1 VNADDP
7 AQRSGR
13 MRVAATATS
22 QADPATVFAL
32 LKDGSTWPDWSM
44 FDSFELERPGRD
56 EPYGVGAVRV
66 FITRVSRAREEV
78 VELVPDRRLG
88 YVLLSGFPF
97 RDYRANVDL
106 APMQGGGTSINWR
119 ASFNPKYFGTG
130 WFWRLFMTRVMA
142 MIAAQLAA
150 AAERL

>member
-1 VNADDP
+1 VKADDP
-7 AQRSGR
+7 QQGGSGR
-13 MRVAATATS
+13 IRVAAAATS
-22 QADPATVFAL
+22 SADPARVFAL
-32 LKDGSTWPDWSM
+32 LKDGSTWPDWTM

-56 EPYGVGAVRV
+56 EPYGVGAIRV

-78 VELVPDRRLG
+78 VEIVPDQRLG

-106 APMQGGGTSINWR
+106 EPLPGGGTSISWR
-119 ASFNPKYFGTG
+119 ASFNPKYLG
-130 WFWRLFMTRVMA
+130 WFWRLFMTRVLA
-142 MIAAQLAA
+142 TIVAHLAA